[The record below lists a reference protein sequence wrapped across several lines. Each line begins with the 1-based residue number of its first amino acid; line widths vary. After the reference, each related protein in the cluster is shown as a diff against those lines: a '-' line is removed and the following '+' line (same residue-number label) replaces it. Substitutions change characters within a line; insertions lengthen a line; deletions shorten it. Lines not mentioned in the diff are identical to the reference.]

1 MSDMVD
7 DFLNEAQGRLLDLE
21 SLFPLLE
28 KIRQTKVYGQLWILF
43 SALFVPSR
51 LLPVLCGHT
60 VCQMRAWRKS
70 RIILP
75 RKAV

>member
-28 KIRQTKVYGQLWILF
+28 KNPADESVWAALDSFFGFIRSVAPFAGF
-43 SALFVPSR
+43 
-51 LLPVLCGHT
+51 
-60 VCQMRAWRKS
+60 MRA
-70 RIILP
+70 
-75 RKAV
+75 